1 MPSVARASRPPLI
14 RARDYVA
21 RPPGP
26 RLLSRGP
33 RRRCPGLARTGHLE
47 QASSIGPARTNRLSL
62 SGADQT
68 GSLGPAWTKPGGWSS
83 PSWTTPVHLVQHRLD
98 QAAQLVRGG
107 WTNPL
112 DQRRPGLARNGCPW
126 TRHASTGQTPGQATI
141 EALVPSAYVTGPT
154 SRTSHDPS
162 WSKPVR
168 DPGPARAAGPT
179 GLDQTPGPKAP
190 WSNAWSTSAT
200 VHGVGPS
207 TAGPGTWSSRPRTS
221 GPAARSKS
229 VRGPNRR
236 AVVQRAVRFL
246 GPSTGP
252 RPAARRPARPG
263 DTSRRQTVVGPMPR
277 PSVARGPS
285 RRPLCRSTRS
295 TVPAREPRPRC
306 GRAEHHD
313 VDRTAGS
320 GAQCNAACAHL
331 RAPLAPP
338 SLGARG

>member
-1 MPSVARASRPPLI
+1 
-14 RARDYVA
+14 
-21 RPPGP
+21 
-26 RLLSRGP
+26 LLSRGP

-47 QASSIGPARTNRLSL
+47 QASSIGPARTNRLFVRRGPDRL
-62 SGADQT
+62 PWSG
-68 GSLGPAWTKPGGWSS
+68 
-83 PSWTTPVHLVQHRLD
+83 VD

-126 TRHASTGQTPGQATI
+126 TRHASTGQTPGQPTI

-162 WSKPVR
+162 WSKPIR
-168 DPGPARAAGPT
+168 DPWTSAGRWSN
-179 GLDQTPGPKAP
+179 GPGPNSRTKGALVKRLVHERDGPRGWTKYGWSRNLVQPAKDQRSGGAVQECSWTKPKSRGPESGPVP
-190 WSNAWSTSAT
+190 WAKHRTKTSRAEASSAWRHLTSA
-200 VHGVGPS
+200 
-207 TAGPGTWSSRPRTS
+207 
-221 GPAARSKS
+221 
-229 VRGPNRR
+229 N
-236 AVVQRAVRFL
+236 
-246 GPSTGP
+246 
-252 RPAARRPARPG
+252 
-263 DTSRRQTVVGPMPR
+263 SRRPMPR

-306 GRAEHHD
+306 GRAAHHD